1 MRDGQSPGKA
11 QGLTAVVAILF
22 GIATIMAG
30 GGVLLGAD
38 PGYIVFRPLLL
49 YNASMGVV
57 YVGAGL
63 AIWRSLVHGR
73 YAAGTIFLLNLM
85 VLAGIVFIY
94 RAGGAVAVDSLR
106 AMTFRTGMW
115 LVLFLATSWLV
126 RHAQLPA
133 GATTDTL

>member
-1 MRDGQSPGKA
+1 MMVGQSMGKA
-11 QGLTAVVAILF
+11 RGLTAVVAILF
-22 GIATIMAG
+22 GIVTIVAG
-30 GGVLLGAD
+30 GRVLLGAD
-38 PGYIVFRPLLL
+38 PGHVVFRSLLV

-73 YAAGTIFLLNLM
+73 YAAGAIFLLNLV
-85 VLAGIVFIY
+85 VLAGIVFVY

-106 AMTFRTGMW
+106 AMTFRTGIG

-126 RHAQLPA
+126 RHPQLEPR
-133 GATTDTL
+133 ATTAP